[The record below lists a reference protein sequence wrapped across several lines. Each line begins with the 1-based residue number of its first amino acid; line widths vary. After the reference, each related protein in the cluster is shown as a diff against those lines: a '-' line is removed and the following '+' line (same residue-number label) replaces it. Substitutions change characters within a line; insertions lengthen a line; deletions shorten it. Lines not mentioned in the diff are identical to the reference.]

1 MSTAHGKQQAL
12 IKPPALKA
20 GDRVGII
27 SPAGPIRQSELS
39 FGIAHLESAGF
50 TVHLAPHVYD
60 QKDYLA
66 GDDLDRL
73 ADFREMFADPE
84 IRAVFCTRG
93 GYGTLRLLDRI
104 DYDTIRRHP
113 KILVG
118 YSDITAL
125 MMALCKRS
133 GLVTFH
139 GPMMARLPSKPE
151 HALTHLYEILAGR
164 QPVTIHGEDGHAL
177 IGGRAAGPV
186 VGGNLTL
193 LCHLLGT
200 PFFPPLDRAI
210 LLLEDRGE
218 ALYRLDRMLT
228 HLTQAGQLSN
238 LVGVVGGQFLDCGPM
253 TAVNDL
259 IETTF
264 SKHHIPVV
272 TGFPVGH
279 GSENMTLPMGI
290 RAELDTGQMTLSTL
304 EPHVVMI

>member
-1 MSTAHGKQQAL
+1 MPTAHGKQQGL

-20 GDRVGII
+20 GDHVGII
-27 SPAGPIRQSELS
+27 SPAGPIRQPELS

-50 TVHLAPHVYD
+50 KVHLTPHIYD

-66 GDDLDRL
+66 GDDLARS
-73 ADFREMFADPE
+73 ADFRAIFEDPE

-93 GYGTLRLLDRI
+93 GYGSLRLLDRI
-104 DYDTIRRHP
+104 DYDTIRRYP

-125 MMALCKRS
+125 MMALYRQS

-139 GPMMARLPSKPE
+139 GPMMARLPSRPA
-151 HALTHLYEILAGR
+151 HALKQLFGLLGGE
-164 QPVTIHGEDGHAL
+164 QPVTIHGKDAQAL
-177 IGGRAAGPV
+177 LEGRAQGPV
-186 VGGNLTL
+186 VGGNLSL

-200 PFFPPLDRAI
+200 PFFPRLEGAI
-210 LLLEDRGE
+210 LLLEDKGE

-228 HLTQAGQLSN
+228 HLMLAGQFSHLA
-238 LVGVVGGQFLDCGPM
+238 GVVGGQFLDCGPM
-253 TAVNDL
+253 NAVNDL
-259 IETTF
+259 IKTTF
-264 SKHHIPVV
+264 SKNHIPVV

-279 GSENMTLPMGI
+279 GSENMTIPMGI
-290 RAELDTGQMTLSTL
+290 RAELDTRRMTLSTL